1 MGKGANWGD
10 LPQGGLFTV
19 VLSASFDNYYD
30 EYERDEMAGVY
41 YVPADDALSAAQAA
55 AELMRSELQEEGE
68 SAVQV
73 KVMSVFTGRQEP
85 IELES
90 EDEGFWGH
98 DLETE
103 QGPPD
108 GPNRLC

>member
-10 LPQGGLFTV
+10 SPQGGLFTV
-19 VLSASFDNYYD
+19 VLSASFDNFYD

-41 YVPADDALSAAQAA
+41 YVPADDALSAAKAA
-55 AELMRSELQEEGE
+55 VDLMRVELQAEGE
-68 SAVQV
+68 SAVEV
-73 KVMSVFTGRQEP
+73 KVMSVFTGRQVP

-90 EDEGFWGH
+90 EDEGFWGY
-98 DLETE
+98 DLETG

-108 GPNRLC
+108 GPTRPC